1 MPVSIAQY
9 VRELIG
15 LLGPQPGRLAFASR
29 VALICALTVLVAEI
43 YQTPEPALT
52 AYIVFFLIHEDR
64 VTSIIMSV
72 VLLLVITITIGLII
86 AVAIVVADDPIW
98 RVVGMT
104 VISFCLLFLASAS
117 KLRPIGSI
125 LALIFGYGLDK
136 LGVVQLGEVATRG
149 YLYVWLFVGIP
160 VGVSIVVNLL
170 IAPPPRRLAERAIA
184 RRLMLAAAMLRGPV
198 ADSRRRHFSECLQEG
213 SAQIQGWI
221 DLAQREKSSH
231 ANDLAA
237 LRQAADSTLVLLSA
251 IDVADR
257 SRDVLLP
264 SLLREYTA
272 KTLEEMA
279 QILLT
284 GGYPVDISWQPP
296 DKEPPL
302 VPLAEQVLA
311 AIRDAIVQFASAP
324 DKPARPEEK
333 EEAQGFF
340 VKDAFTNPEYVHYA
354 VKTTGAA
361 MFCYLLYS
369 LLDWPGIHTSF
380 ITCYIVSLGTTA
392 ETVEKLT
399 LRILGCLAGAA
410 AGVGALVFV
419 VPSLTSIDALMVL
432 VFIGAF
438 AGAYVAAGGPRIS
451 YAGLQFAFAFF
462 LCAVQGSAPAFDMT
476 TARDRVIGILL
487 GNLVVYVVFTNLW
500 PVSVAKRIDPA
511 IAALLRSLSA
521 MMLAVN
527 PWTRRALA
535 SKARSA
541 LSAIETDI
549 NLANYEPEG
558 LRPSQ
563 AWLGYRRDAAREISA
578 LESPLLLSA
587 EQDGETSAHFATR
600 LETLAGRFVGQE
612 PNPTS
617 PGENPP
623 ASWPKPPVFYMIDS
637 NLRELERMSD

>member
-1 MPVSIAQY
+1 MLVSIAQY

-15 LLGPQPGRLAFASR
+15 LLGPQPGRVAFASR
-29 VALICALTVLVAEI
+29 VALICALTVLIAEI

-64 VTSIIMSV
+64 VSSIIMSV

-86 AVAIVVADDPIW
+86 AVAIVVADDPMW
-98 RVVGMT
+98 RVVSMT

-125 LALIFGYGLDK
+125 LALIFGYGLDE

-184 RRLMLAAAMLRGPV
+184 RRLMLAAAMLRGPA
-198 ADSRRRHFSECLQEG
+198 ADSRRHFSECLQEG

-221 DLAQREKSSH
+221 DLAQREKSSQ

-257 SRDVLLP
+257 CRDVLLP
-264 SLLREYTA
+264 SLLREYIA

-279 QILLT
+279 QILLA
-284 GGYPVDISWQPP
+284 GGYPVDIGWQPP
-296 DKEPPL
+296 GKEPLL

-311 AIRDAIVQFASAP
+311 EIRDAIVQFTSAP
-324 DKPARPEEK
+324 DKPAGPEEK
-333 EEAQGFF
+333 DEAHGFF

-361 MFCYLLYS
+361 MFCYVLYS

-392 ETVEKLT
+392 ETVEKLM
-399 LRILGCLAGAA
+399 LRILGCLVGAA
-410 AGVGALVFV
+410 AGIGALVFV

-438 AGAYVAAGGPRIS
+438 PGAYVAAGGPRIS

-511 IAALLRSLSA
+511 IAAVLRSLSA
-521 MMLAVN
+521 MMLAAN

-549 NLANYEPEG
+549 DLANYEPEG

-563 AWLGYRRDAAREISA
+563 AWLGYRRDAAWEISA

-587 EQDGETSAHFATR
+587 EQGGDASAQFATR

-612 PNPTS
+612 PNTNS
-617 PGENPP
+617 LGENPP
-623 ASWPKPPVFYMIDS
+623 ASWRRLSVFHIVDA
-637 NLRELERMSD
+637 NLRGLERMSD